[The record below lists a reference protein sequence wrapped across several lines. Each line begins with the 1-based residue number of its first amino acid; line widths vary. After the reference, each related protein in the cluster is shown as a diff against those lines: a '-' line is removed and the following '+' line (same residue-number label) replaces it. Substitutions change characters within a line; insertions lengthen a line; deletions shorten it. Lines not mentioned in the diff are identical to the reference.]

1 MQITL
6 TRRGITQQIT
16 LTHATYG
23 TDQDGIGYV
32 KLNSGSWM
40 SYKSGFYW
48 LELEKEE
55 ELPEAA

>member
-6 TRRGITQQIT
+6 TRRGISQQIT

-23 TDQDGIGYV
+23 TDQDGRGYT
-32 KLNSGSWM
+32 KLHSEFWI

-48 LELEKEE
+48 QELEKEK